1 MPIVQTIRPLAIIDG
16 LNSRGDIISILKSLR
31 QKLGGK
37 STILYEDDL
46 QGYNA
51 PENSNN
57 LLEKARSLYLE
68 SDSFSISILQER
80 FNISF
85 QAAAKVMDT
94 LEEEGIF
101 GDEDDEDGE
110 WEGYL

>member
-1 MPIVQTIRPLAIIDG
+1 MSL
-16 LNSRGDIISILKSLR
+16 LKSLR
-31 QKLGGK
+31 EKSGGK
-37 STILYEDDL
+37 PTILQEEDL

-68 SDSFSISILQER
+68 SDSFSISILQDR
-80 FNISF
+80 FDISF
-85 QAAAKVMDT
+85 QTAAKVMDT

-110 WEGYL
+110 WEGDL